1 MDAAWT
7 RPDPNGSSR
16 RDSYSG
22 SSLLKINKMSNNS
35 KVLALKYR
43 PQIFDDLIGQEVVAE
58 TITNSIKADKIPNAY
73 LFTGIRGIGKTTTAR
88 IVAKGLNCLNGIEN
102 LCKEDLCENC
112 KSIADSNHID
122 VLEMD
127 AASKTGVDDV
137 RDLIEFSRYGPTSAK
152 YKIFIIDEVHMLS
165 KQAFNAL
172 LKTLEEPP
180 EYLKFIFATTE
191 IKKIPITVVSRCQR
205 FDLSRIKSSEL
216 FEFIKDIK
224 EKEKGKASD
233 EALKLIVKISEGS
246 VRDALSLLDRALLSL
261 DEKKELDLNAA
272 QKIFGYFDKSQLINL
287 FELILKGEEEKVI
300 NIYRKIYDQ
309 GVEPK
314 VFIND
319 FLEILYYFKNINSL
333 SLESTNFTLNDEEFS
348 KIKDISNQVDSEV
361 LILFWQFAI
370 SSLEELDI
378 VSNQHLSI
386 EMFLIRLMHLSS
398 IKLKKN
404 IDQEVKNDKE
414 ANKTD
419 NKEKEFENNSRVVDQ
434 IKNIAQEKNHKPEV
448 KPEIKAINKNLINSF
463 DDLLDIC
470 TQKKEIKLKYEL
482 EKNVNLVKFEIN
494 SIEIS
499 FNDNLDKD
507 FVKDLSSKLFEWTGE
522 RWIIT
527 FSKSKGDMS
536 VKEKQKNKKDELI
549 NEIKSSEIYKMVI
562 KKFPD
567 AELLDVKL
575 NEKKED
581 KNDWFYKDFR

>member
-1 MDAAWT
+1 M
-7 RPDPNGSSR
+7 N
-16 RDSYSG
+16 
-22 SSLLKINKMSNNS
+22 NNS

-43 PQIFDDLIGQEVVAE
+43 PQTFDDLIGQEVVAE

-73 LFTGIRGIGKTTTAR
+73 LFTGIRGIGKTTIAR
-88 IVAKGLNCLNGIEN
+88 IVAKTLNCSNGIEN
-102 LCKEDLCENC
+102 KCKVKCDNC
-112 KSIADSNHID
+112 DSIASSNHID

-216 FEFIKDIK
+216 FEFIKKIK
-224 EKEKGKASD
+224 DKENGKVTD
-233 EALKLIVKISEGS
+233 DALKLIVKISEGS

-261 DEKKELDLNAA
+261 DENIELDLNAA
-272 QKIFGYFDKSQLINL
+272 QKIFGYFDKSQLIDL
-287 FELILKGEEEKVI
+287 FELILKGEETKVI

-319 FLEILYYFKNINSL
+319 FLELLYYFKNINSL
-333 SLESTNFTLNDEEFS
+333 TLESTNFSLNDEEFS
-348 KIKDISNQVDSEV
+348 KIKSISNKVESDV
-361 LILFWQFAI
+361 LVLFWQFAI

-386 EMFLIRLMHLSS
+386 EMFLIRLMHLQSV
-398 IKLKKN
+398 KPQKKIELEAEKSVTN
-404 IDQEVKNDKE
+404 EIEKNTNS
-414 ANKTD
+414 NKII
-419 NKEKEFENNSRVVDQ
+419 DQ
-434 IKNIAQEKNHKPEV
+434 IKNISQEEKNKPQAQT
-448 KPEIKAINKNLINSF
+448 EIKAENKILINSF
-463 DDLLDIC
+463 DDLLLVC
-470 TQKKEIKLKYEL
+470 SEKKEIKLKYEL
-482 EKNVNLVKFEIN
+482 EKNVNLVKFEKN
-494 SIEIS
+494 RIEIS
-499 FNDNLDKD
+499 FNDSLDKD
-507 FVKDLSSKLFEWTGE
+507 FVKDLSSKLFEWTAE

-527 FSKSKGDMS
+527 FSKSKGEMS
-536 VKEKQKNKKDELI
+536 VKEKQLNNKKLLMDRV
-549 NEIKSSEIYKMVI
+549 KTSRAYKNI
-562 KKFPD
+562 IENFPD
-567 AELLDVKL
+567 AELIDVKL
-575 NEKKED
+575 RKDEGQ
-581 KNDWFYKDFR
+581 ND

>member
-1 MDAAWT
+1 M
-7 RPDPNGSSR
+7 N
-16 RDSYSG
+16 
-22 SSLLKINKMSNNS
+22 NNS

-43 PQIFDDLIGQEVVAE
+43 PQTFDDLIGQEVVSE

-112 KSIADSNHID
+112 KSIADSSHID

-261 DEKKELDLNAA
+261 DEKTELDLNAA

-348 KIKDISNQVDSEV
+348 KIKDISNQVNSKV

-404 IDQEVKNDKE
+404 IDQEIKNDKE
-414 ANKTD
+414 TNQTD
-419 NKEKEFENNSRVVDQ
+419 DKEKEFENNSRIVDQ
-434 IKNIAQEKNHKPEV
+434 IKNIAQEKNHKAEVKPEV
-448 KPEIKAINKNLINSF
+448 KPDIKAIDKNFINSF

-482 EKNVNLVKFEIN
+482 EKNVNLVKFEKN
-494 SIEIS
+494 RIEIS
-499 FNDNLDKD
+499 FNDNLNKD

-536 VKEKQKNKKDELI
+536 VKEKQQNKKDELI
-549 NEIKSSEIYKMVI
+549 NEIKSSEIYKIVM

-581 KNDWFYKDFR
+581 KND

>member
-1 MDAAWT
+1 M
-7 RPDPNGSSR
+7 N
-16 RDSYSG
+16 
-22 SSLLKINKMSNNS
+22 NNS

-43 PQIFDDLIGQEVVAE
+43 PQTFDDLIGQEVVAE

-102 LCKEDLCENC
+102 LCKEELCDNC
-112 KSIADSNHID
+112 KSIADSSHID

-205 FDLSRIKSSEL
+205 FDLSRIKSSKL

-261 DEKKELDLNAA
+261 DVKTELDLNMA

-300 NIYRKIYDQ
+300 NIYRKIFDQ
-309 GVEPK
+309 GIEPK

-333 SLESTNFTLNDEEFS
+333 SLESTNFSLNDEEFS
-348 KIKDISNQVDSEV
+348 KIKDISNQLDPEV

-404 IDQEVKNDKE
+404 LDQNESNDNLNNETTNEENEQK
-414 ANKTD
+414 
-419 NKEKEFENNSRVVDQ
+419 FEDNSRTVNQ
-434 IKNIAQEKNHKPEV
+434 IKNIAQEEKQTPEA
-448 KPEIKAINKNLINSF
+448 KPEIKVIDKNLINSF
-463 DDLLDIC
+463 DDLLNIC
-470 TQKKEIKLKYEL
+470 TFKKEIKLKYEL
-482 EKNVNLVKFEIN
+482 EKNVNLVKFERN
-494 SIEIS
+494 RIEIS

-507 FVKDLSSKLFEWTGE
+507 FVKDLSSKLYEWTAE

-527 FSKSKGDMS
+527 FSKSKGEMS
-536 VKEKQKNKKDELI
+536 VKEKQKNKKNKLI
-549 NEIKSSEIYKMVI
+549 NEVKNLEFYKKVM

-567 AELLDVKL
+567 AELIDVKL

-581 KNDWFYKDFR
+581 KDD

>member
-1 MDAAWT
+1 M
-7 RPDPNGSSR
+7 
-16 RDSYSG
+16 
-22 SSLLKINKMSNNS
+22 NKNS

-43 PQIFDDLIGQEVVAE
+43 PQNFNDLIGQEVVVE

-88 IVAKGLNCLNGIEN
+88 IVAKALNCLNSIED
-102 LCKEDLCENC
+102 LCKENLCENC
-112 KSIADSNHID
+112 EAITESNHID

-127 AASKTGVDDV
+127 AASKTGVDDI
-137 RDLIEFSRYGPTSAK
+137 RDLIEFSRYGPTSSK

-180 EYLKFIFATTE
+180 KYLKFIFATTE
-191 IKKIPITVVSRCQR
+191 IKKIPITVISRCQR
-205 FDLSRIKSSEL
+205 FDLSRIKSTEL
-216 FEFIKDIK
+216 FEFVKKIKDK
-224 EKEKGKASD
+224 ENGKASD

-261 DEKKELDLNAA
+261 ENNVELDLNAA
-272 QKIFGYFDKSQLINL
+272 QKIFGYFDKSQLIDL
-287 FELILKGEEEKVI
+287 FKLILESEEAKVI

-333 SLESTNFTLNDEEFS
+333 TLESTNFSLNDEEFS
-348 KIKDISNQVDSEV
+348 KIKDISNQLDSNV

-404 IDQEVKNDKE
+404 NNLNLNNEDYINTTISKKQEIESNTKII
-414 ANKTD
+414 
-419 NKEKEFENNSRVVDQ
+419 DQ
-434 IKNIAQEKNHKPEV
+434 IKNITQEEKN
-448 KPEIKAINKNLINSF
+448 KPEIETEIKVLDKNLIRSF

-470 TQKKEIKLKYEL
+470 SQTKEIKLKYEL
-482 EKNVNLVKFEIN
+482 EKNVNLVKFEKN
-494 SIEIS
+494 MIEIS

-507 FVKDLSSKLFEWTGE
+507 FVKDLSSKLFEWTNE

-527 FSKSKGDMS
+527 FSKSKGEMS
-536 VKEKQKNKKDELI
+536 IKEKQKNKKDELI
-549 NEIKSSEIYKMVI
+549 SEVKNSEIYKAVME
-562 KKFPD
+562 KFPD

-575 NEKKED
+575 NKEED
-581 KNDWFYKDFR
+581 